1 MDITLPKKLGSQE
14 APSISSKVIVIIGAN
29 GAGKTRFGSDIEN
42 RYNKQTH
49 RISAQKSLSMPRGV
63 SPTSKLRAQSEFLYG
78 FFLEDDPSSNL
89 LLKVDQRWGHNPN
102 TFLLN
107 DYDKLMVLLY
117 TEEFETYMKFK
128 QECEAGQL
136 GKMPITKLDRAR
148 NIWEDVLPYRKLSMK
163 AGSIETYLLEN
174 PDSPYS
180 ASEMSDGERV
190 IFYLIGAV
198 ISVPENS
205 IIVIDEPEMHI
216 HKSITKK
223 LWDKIEQERTDC
235 TFIYLTHDIDFASS
249 RQGAAKIWTKG
260 FDGTSWDYEILKDN
274 LELPEQLY
282 LEILGSRTPILFIE
296 GDDSSTDYKLLQ
308 SIFTDHTVKPL
319 GSCRKV
325 FETTKAFNEQK
336 GFHNIESFGIIDR
349 DRRTDE
355 EIGHMKNPNIW
366 VTLVAEIE
374 NFLLLEEI
382 VKIVAK
388 RMMKDPNDV
397 FSSVKENVIS
407 FFETQTD
414 RQALE
419 HTIARIRRIFK
430 SATENKAVRQFKELE
445 TSLNEWWE
453 EQDFEHIYTEIKTSF
468 DKLIR
473 SKDYNRILEVFN
485 NKGII
490 FNSSVASLCDLHTR
504 NDAYLNY
511 IIGTLKQNNE
521 DSEAIRRAIIRRIEK
536 NG

>member
-29 GAGKTRFGSDIEN
+29 GSGKTRFGTDIEN
-42 RYNKQTH
+42 RYNEQTH
-49 RISAQKSLSMPRGV
+49 RISAQKSLSMPKEV
-63 SPTSKLRAQSEFLYG
+63 SPKSKPRAESEFLYG
-78 FFLEDDPSSNL
+78 FFDENNPSRNL
-89 LLKVDQRWGHNPN
+89 IHKIGQRWGQNPN

-107 DYDKLMVLLY
+107 DYDKLMILLH
-117 TEEFETYMKFK
+117 TEEYEESIKFK
-128 QECEAGQL
+128 EEYNPGQ
-136 GKMPITKLDRAR
+136 GIEKPITKLDRIQ
-148 NIWEDVLPYRKLSMK
+148 NIWEYVLPYRKLVKK
-163 AGSIETYLLEN
+163 AGSIETYPVGN
-174 PDSPYS
+174 PDIRYN
-180 ASEMSDGERV
+180 AAEMSDGERV

-198 ISVPENS
+198 ISVPEKS

-223 LWDKIEQERTDC
+223 LWDKIERERTDC

-249 RQGAAKIWTKG
+249 RQEATKIWAKG
-260 FDGTSWDYEILKDN
+260 FDGNSWDYEILDN
-274 LELPEQLY
+274 NFELPEQLY
-282 LEILGSRTPILFIE
+282 LEILGSRTPILFVE
-296 GDDSSTDYKLLQ
+296 GDDSSIDYKLLQ
-308 SIFTDHTVKPL
+308 LIFTGYTIKPL
-319 GSCRKV
+319 GSCQKV
-325 FETTKAFNEQK
+325 LETTKSFNEQK

-349 DRRTDE
+349 DRRTDK
-355 EIGHMKNPNIW
+355 EIERIKNPNIW

-388 RMMKDPNDV
+388 CMRKNPNDV
-397 FSSVKENVIS
+397 FSSVKEKVIS
-407 FFETQTD
+407 FFATQAD

-419 HTIARIRRIFK
+419 HTIARIEKIFK
-430 SATENKAVRQFKELE
+430 SAIDNAAVKQFEELE
-445 TSLNEWWE
+445 SRLNKFWE
-453 EQDFEHIYTEIKTSF
+453 KQNFKLIYTQIKTSF
-468 DKLIR
+468 DELIQ
-473 SKDYNRILEVFN
+473 SKDYNKILEVFN

-490 FNSSVASLCDLHTR
+490 FNSGVASLCDLDTR

-521 DSEAIRRAIIRRIEK
+521 DSEAIKRAITSKIEK